1 MSAISI
7 NLFFAE
13 RNWSGLVI
21 ADAASQNAKVL
32 SAPRERLSELLARE
46 EIARSGV
53 YVLVGPSSSSSFGL
67 EGYIGESDE
76 LGQRLRRHAK
86 QKQFWNRAYVAVAK
100 DSWFSKSHI
109 RFLEAK
115 LVEQAKQAPL
125 ITKVVNDKQ
134 NLEYERLSDGDR
146 ANLEDYVAFLKLI
159 MPALGCPLYAFPEL
173 SPPPTGTRVLGG
185 ENVHF
190 EMRKGGAVAMAY
202 ERDGSFY
209 VTRGSTARVEEKL
222 SLREGYRLS
231 RRELATRGLL
241 VPDPSRNLLL
251 FTQDVPFN
259 SPSDAAAVV
268 GTTSLNGRI
277 EWKVLGTKTTYDEWQ
292 RSQTGTRR

>member
-1 MSAISI
+1 
-7 NLFFAE
+7 
-13 RNWSGLVI
+13 
-21 ADAASQNAKVL
+21 
-32 SAPRERLSELLARE
+32 
-46 EIARSGV
+46 
-53 YVLVGPSSSSSFGL
+53 
-67 EGYIGESDE
+67 
-76 LGQRLRRHAK
+76 
-86 QKQFWNRAYVAVAK
+86 
-100 DSWFSKSHI
+100 
-109 RFLEAK
+109 
-115 LVEQAKQAPL
+115 
-125 ITKVVNDKQ
+125 
-134 NLEYERLSDGDR
+134 
-146 ANLEDYVAFLKLI
+146 

-173 SPPPTGTRVLGG
+173 SPPPSGTRVLGG

-231 RRELATRGLL
+231 RRELTTRGLL

-292 RSQTGTRR
+292 RSQAGIRR